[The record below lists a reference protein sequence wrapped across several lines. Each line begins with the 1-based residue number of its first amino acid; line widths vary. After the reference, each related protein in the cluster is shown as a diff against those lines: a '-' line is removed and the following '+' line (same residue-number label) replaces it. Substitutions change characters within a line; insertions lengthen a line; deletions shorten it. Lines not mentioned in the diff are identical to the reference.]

1 MPVQCKYC
9 YLCPN
14 KQGEGK
20 SVVVDPDTSLN
31 IYILLEI
38 AKSQIALGNCV
49 SLTAA

>member
-1 MPVQCKYC
+1 MPVQCKYW

-31 IYILLEI
+31 IYNPLDI

-49 SLTAA
+49 TLTAA